1 MTLTLNQQETL
12 HAIVTGTPT
21 GMLLKPV
28 DSLIKRGLVIEEAVP
43 NPAPPLPGSTFYH
56 PTMLLR
62 YRLTPLGFEVYEK
75 LRTKWFEKK
84 RKDLSDEF
92 DRDLRWALSKVVR

>member
-12 HAIVTGTPT
+12 HAIVTRT
-21 GMLLKPV
+21 GMLLNPV
-28 DSLIKRGLVIEEAVP
+28 PKLVEKGLVVAETVP
-43 NPAPPLPGSTFYH
+43 NTTIRGKYTGVYH
-56 PTMLLR
+56 PPTLTQ

-92 DRDLRWALSKVVR
+92 DRDLQRARTKVAT